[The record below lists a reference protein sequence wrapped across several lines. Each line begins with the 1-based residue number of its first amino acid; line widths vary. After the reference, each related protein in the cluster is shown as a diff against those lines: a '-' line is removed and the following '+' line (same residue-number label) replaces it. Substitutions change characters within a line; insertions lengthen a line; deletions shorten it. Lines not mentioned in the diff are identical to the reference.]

1 MTSYAFAAR
10 RLVLLAAIGCASNS
24 STSFAAAAAAA
35 EPTAG
40 SGWRSDLDWT
50 ELESELSP
58 SASLIDTSLE
68 NYSEECLPE
77 FSEPSP
83 TNHALIDQPS
93 GMCLPHLITAWD
105 VNQIDIAQI
114 FQDFV
119 RSGMQ
124 MSVLAQGFLNVEPDY
139 NLPSKVLFPS
149 VASDVIHAIRFA
161 EKHNLEIS
169 IKNSGH
175 SYSGASSKK
184 NTLHLNMNRYT
195 HYAPGGITDCDPALL
210 GTAVADDLSNQA
222 CLLALARGKPGVI
235 RVGGGENYGKFLTLI
250 SLLCSD
256 RGNKSSDKSSHQ
268 SAQTFTTM

>member
-68 NYSEECLPE
+68 TYSEECLPE

-83 TNHALIDQPS
+83 THHALIDQPS

-105 VNQIDIAQI
+105 LSQVNMTKI
-114 FQDFV
+114 FQDFLD
-119 RSGMQ
+119 SGLQICSMIQ
-124 MSVLAQGFLNVEPDY
+124 DFSNVEPDY

-175 SYSGASSKK
+175 SYSGA
-184 NTLHLNMNRYT
+184 
-195 HYAPGGITDCDPALL
+195 
-210 GTAVADDLSNQA
+210 
-222 CLLALARGKPGVI
+222 
-235 RVGGGENYGKFLTLI
+235 
-250 SLLCSD
+250 
-256 RGNKSSDKSSHQ
+256 
-268 SAQTFTTM
+268 